1 MSSQTEETCCVCGAP
16 STMRCS
22 ACSQAGVDV
31 CFCSKEHQKLVWFAH
46 KPVCGPPTADFRFPP
61 ELTPFES
68 RILRSPTFR
77 RTFSERRPRGT
88 SAATF
93 VQVIGELERECHLIP
108 GSFMQNLHR
117 MNEWLETLT
126 IKPQGRGA
134 LRMVANC
141 ALSDFVHSPEGSAYD
156 PLEMSAHVFAL
167 DIYMWHIWAGLL
179 RILAGRVTVAGV
191 DSSFVTPE
199 FVRANLERLL
209 QTIQADLDLAIDM
222 IGVGLLTLVSRSLQS
237 VPAMSRFKVRIST
250 VAGDPASNRISV
262 VDSADGS
269 DAEPFAP
276 TVR

>member
-1 MSSQTEETCCVCGAP
+1 
-16 STMRCS
+16 
-22 ACSQAGVDV
+22 
-31 CFCSKEHQKLVWFAH
+31 
-46 KPVCGPPTADFRFPP
+46 
-61 ELTPFES
+61 
-68 RILRSPTFR
+68 
-77 RTFSERRPRGT
+77 
-88 SAATF
+88 
-93 VQVIGELERECHLIP
+93 
-108 GSFMQNLHR
+108 MQNLHR